1 MSVEALK
8 SPHQYTEIPE
18 RGRKAIEGF
27 IPDEERIKKRVEHFT
42 HVKPRKGDQEGDTE
56 VIDGVTFTHH
66 FVTAPGD
73 AEYLTW
79 HYVEAGSGEP
89 IVFLHGI
96 PDSWYQ
102 WHPQMAALAST
113 HRCIAV
119 DLKGYGQSDKRPGD
133 YRHEGVSEQL
143 FAMLR
148 KIGLTRFNV
157 VTHDRGT
164 VQADFIAANHPDSI
178 LRYGRGEQHLY
189 NFHPDLAPA

>member
-1 MSVEALK
+1 MA
-8 SPHQYTEIPE
+8 
-18 RGRKAIEGF
+18 
-27 IPDEERIKKRVEHFT
+27 
-42 HVKPRKGDQEGDTE
+42 
-56 VIDGVTFTHH
+56 VTFTHH

-133 YRHEGVSEQL
+133 YRHEALLSSSLQCSE
-143 FAMLR
+143 
-148 KIGLTRFNV
+148 KSV
-157 VTHDRGT
+157 
-164 VQADFIAANHPDSI
+164 
-178 LRYGRGEQHLY
+178 
-189 NFHPDLAPA
+189 

>member
-8 SPHQYTEIPE
+8 SPHQYTEVPE

-27 IPDEERIKKRVEHFT
+27 IPDEERIKKRVQDFA
-42 HVKPRKGDQEGDTE
+42 HVKPREGDREGDTE

-73 AEYLTW
+73 FKYLTW

-102 WHPQMAALAST
+102 WHPQMAALAATIDAS
-113 HRCIAV
+113 
-119 DLKGYGQSDKRPGD
+119 QS
-133 YRHEGVSEQL
+133 
-143 FAMLR
+143 
-148 KIGLTRFNV
+148 I
-157 VTHDRGT
+157 
-164 VQADFIAANHPDSI
+164 
-178 LRYGRGEQHLY
+178 
-189 NFHPDLAPA
+189 

>member
-1 MSVEALK
+1 MSAEALE

-27 IPDEERIKKRVEHFT
+27 IPDEERIKKRAEHFA
-42 HVKPRKGDQEGDTE
+42 HVKPREGDQEGATE
-56 VIDGVTFTHH
+56 VIDGVAFTHH

-102 WHPQMAALAST
+102 WHPQMPALAST
-113 HRCIAV
+113 HRCIVILKRYVPQFGLAAPCGLGRHKPEEIPHLLHEHVEALDFLKNEFDSQRPLERSKQACV
-119 DLKGYGQSDKRPGD
+119 DVFSCTWCSD
-133 YRHEGVSEQL
+133 
-143 FAMLR
+143 
-148 KIGLTRFNV
+148 
-157 VTHDRGT
+157 
-164 VQADFIAANHPDSI
+164 
-178 LRYGRGEQHLY
+178 
-189 NFHPDLAPA
+189 